1 MQKLITEQ
9 IADTMKD
16 LKNVKS
22 RIISAGKKSDTFD
35 KYDYL
40 LAIEYVEL
48 AVDNL
53 KVAKKYAKAMEK
65 KQCKN

>member
-9 IADTMKD
+9 IAGTMKD

-22 RIISAGKKSDTFD
+22 RLISAERKSDTFD
-35 KYDYL
+35 YDCL
-40 LAIEYVEL
+40 LAIDYVEL